1 MIYVNVIVDINFKYI
16 LFKYTK
22 FQSLT
27 GIKKMKINGN
37 AIKQGNVIE
46 HKGGLWVAVKTS
58 HVKPGKGGAFA
69 QVELKNLRDNT
80 KLNER
85 FRSSETV
92 ERVIL
97 QENKATFL
105 YEEGDSL
112 IFMDSKTYEQKMISK
127 SLVEDKKD
135 LLEDGMEVII
145 NLYEEEAISIELPD
159 TVTVEIIAADAVV
172 KGQTASSSYKPAT
185 IKNGMRVLVPPHIE
199 TGSKIIII
207 TEDCSYVERAKG

>member
-1 MIYVNVIVDINFKYI
+1 
-16 LFKYTK
+16 
-22 FQSLT
+22 
-27 GIKKMKINGN
+27 MKINGN

-92 ERVIL
+92 ERVVL

-105 YEEGDSL
+105 YEEGDTL
-112 IFMDSKTYEQKMISK
+112 IFMDSTTMNTK
-127 SLVEDKKD
+127 
-135 LLEDGMEVII
+135 
-145 NLYEEEAISIELPD
+145 
-159 TVTVEIIAADAVV
+159 
-172 KGQTASSSYKPAT
+172 
-185 IKNGMRVLVPPHIE
+185 
-199 TGSKIIII
+199 
-207 TEDCSYVERAKG
+207 